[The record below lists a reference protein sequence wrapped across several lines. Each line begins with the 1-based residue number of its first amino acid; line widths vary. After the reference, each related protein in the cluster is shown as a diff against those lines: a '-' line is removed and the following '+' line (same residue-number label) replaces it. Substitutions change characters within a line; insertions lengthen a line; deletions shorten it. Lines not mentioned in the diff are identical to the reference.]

1 MFKKLTLVFACALSA
16 VIVLTGCSEESSS
29 GSSSSSSSSSSKAS
43 AKIDQ
48 SSKEAL
54 AKSFFTAIVNKDADT
69 LWNLLSP
76 DCQQQGIAKYGSK
89 EKALGALRKI
99 CDDSKLQ
106 GIANEILNDKQ
117 KLANTVD
124 DEKSSSDL
132 VQIDGKWYVN
142 DPF

>member
-29 GSSSSSSSSSSKAS
+29 SGGSSSSSSSSSKAS

-54 AKSFFTAIVNKDADT
+54 VKSFFTAIVNKDVDT
-69 LWNLLSP
+69 LWNLMSP
-76 DCQQQGIAKYGSK
+76 DSQQQGIARHGSK
-89 EKALGALRKI
+89 EKALEALKKI
-99 CDDSKLQ
+99 CDDPEAQKK
-106 GIANEILNDKQ
+106 AKEILNDKQ
-117 KLANTVD
+117 KLTELVNSLSND
-124 DEKSSSDL
+124 M
-132 VQIDGKWYVN
+132 VQIDGKWYIN

>member
-29 GSSSSSSSSSSKAS
+29 GSSSSSSKAS

-69 LWNLLSP
+69 LWNLMSP
-76 DCQQQGIAKYGSK
+76 DRQQQVIARYGSK
-89 EKALGALRKI
+89 EKALEALKKL
-99 CDDSKLQ
+99 CDDSKVQ
-106 GIANEILNDKQ
+106 ENAKEILNDKQ
-117 KLANTVD
+117 KLADMV
-124 DEKSSSDL
+124 KSDNGL
-132 VQIDGKWYVN
+132 VQIDGKWYIN

>member
-29 GSSSSSSSSSSKAS
+29 GGSSSSSSSSGKAA

-54 AKSFFTAIVNKDADT
+54 AKSFFTAIVNKDVDT
-69 LWNLLSP
+69 LWNLMSP
-76 DCQQQGIAKYGSK
+76 DCQQQGIKKYGSK
-89 EKALGALRKI
+89 EKALEALKKTF
-99 CDDSKLQ
+99 DNSEAQKK
-106 GIANEILNDKQ
+106 AKEILNDKQ
-117 KLANTVD
+117 KLTEFVN
-124 DEKSSSDL
+124 DL
-132 VQIDGKWYVN
+132 SNEDTVQIDGKWYIN